1 MGDFTEQTDEE
12 LIARIR
18 DPQVRNREEITDYLM
33 AKYKPLVRGLA
44 NEFYIIGGETE
55 DLIQE
60 GMIGLFKAVRDYEKG
75 KEASFSSFA
84 NLCVR
89 RQIYTAMEA
98 SNRKKH
104 TPLNTYISF
113 SSEEGEDQTVLEEHI
128 LNGASASPEQLVI
141 EQEFWEEFY
150 RELWKKLSKME
161 QQVLTL
167 YREGRTYTE
176 IAEVMHKEPKTIDN
190 ALQRIRKKVRL
201 WNSQESARTQFGV

>member
-1 MGDFTEQTDEE
+1 
-12 LIARIR
+12 
-18 DPQVRNREEITDYLM
+18 M

-60 GMIGLFKAVRDYEKG
+60 GMIGLFKAVRDYEKS